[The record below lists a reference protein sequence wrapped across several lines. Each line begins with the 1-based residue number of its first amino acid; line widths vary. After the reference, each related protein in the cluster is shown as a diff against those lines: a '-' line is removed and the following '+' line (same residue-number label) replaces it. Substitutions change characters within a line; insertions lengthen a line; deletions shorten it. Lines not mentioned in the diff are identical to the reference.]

1 MISLVGK
8 TVKKFQFNYCKNGYF
23 SSITLLLAIKIKETY
38 PLYIYIYILREL
50 TLYIL
55 SIGKTT
61 ISGKLR

>member
-38 PLYIYIYILREL
+38 PLYIYILREL